1 MMRWSE
7 IREAIRRR
15 PGMYIGG
22 RPDGEGAARLLLSYL
37 VEPALRL
44 GARRVELTVAPGPWF
59 TLRHDG
65 PRPRHEDLTGLD
77 LGKGWGD
84 LGVLTALT
92 QVVRLDTTGEE
103 ASSLDGPSGHEMSGE
118 LDPEI
123 FTVDEV
129 DAETLADRFREL
141 AWLHPGATLTLRSP
155 AIEETWHQPGGL
167 LDCVEALAEGMGP
180 ALTAPVVIDHRDEE
194 RGVAVQVAVRR
205 GRRWPARIL
214 SFVGGQRTRGGGS
227 HQDALR
233 TALLDERD
241 LLPDGLAAVITVEVD
256 EPSYAGATKDRLDD
270 EVVARVV
277 AEACQRYLASLAS
290 RS

>member
-1 MMRWSE
+1 MGDVVMQWGE
-7 IREAIRRR
+7 LREAIRRR

-22 RPDGEGAARLLLSYL
+22 KPDGQGAARLLLSYL

-44 GARRVELTVAPGPWF
+44 GAGRVELTIAPGPGF

-65 PRPRHEDLTGLD
+65 PRPRHEDLMGLD

-92 QVVRLDTTGEE
+92 RRQVVRFETTGEE
-103 ASSLDGPSGHEMSGE
+103 ESSHDGPLEHEMSGE

-141 AWLHPGATLTLRSP
+141 AWLHPGATLTLRSS
-155 AIEETWHQPGGL
+155 ATVETWRQPGGL
-167 LDCVEALAEGMGP
+167 LDCVEELAEGMGP
-180 ALTAPVVIDHRDEE
+180 VLAAPVVIDHRDDE
-194 RGVAVQVAVRR
+194 RGVTVRVVVRR

-214 SFVGGQRTRGGGS
+214 SFVNGERTRGGGS
-227 HQDALR
+227 HEDALR

-241 LLPDGLAAVITVEVD
+241 LLPDGLAAVIAVEVD
-256 EPSYAGATKDRLDD
+256 QPSYAGATKDRLDD

-277 AEACQRYLASLAS
+277 SRVVAEA
-290 RS
+290 